1 MLVST
6 CLVLTLLHLF
16 IWCRQPRQWTHLSF
30 SIFSFAVAIITLM
43 EFMSMRATNVD
54 TISALLR
61 WVHLPILVFF
71 VAIIYFVHFFF
82 GAGRIWLAWTACGLQ
97 AFTFV
102 LGFTTGSNQFFREM
116 TGLKHVAIFNGETI
130 SVPEGVLN
138 PWYMTGPLSILA
150 LIAFV
155 LDVSISNWRQGS
167 DTDRRR
173 IMIFS
178 SGIVFFL
185 LLAPGHAALVNTGF
199 INSPYVVGLYFMPTI
214 FAMSFELSNDVL
226 SAAQLTYRLQA
237 SESKL
242 RKSEQRMALAAS
254 AAELGMWEWDIVRD
268 EIWSTDKGR
277 TLFGITNKQERIGF
291 DRFLN
296 TLYVEDREPV
306 KQTVE
311 KALRGNGIYETEYRV
326 MLPDG
331 QLRWFAA
338 RGRIDFDGDSPLLMH
353 GVVIDISRRK
363 QAELEAQRQRNELAH
378 LARATLLAELSGSL
392 AHELNQPL
400 AAILSNAQA
409 ALRFLAQDAPNLDE
423 ARDILKD
430 IVDEDK
436 RAGEVI
442 HRLRLLLKKGEV
454 QHQPLDVNDE
464 VREALK
470 LLRCDLLNHNI
481 AVDTDLALELPA
493 VIGDRVQIQQ
503 VLLNLLM
510 NGCEAMSHTEIT
522 ERQFRIKSAF
532 IEGMVQVSIADH
544 GQSIASGENERIFEP
559 FFTTK
564 AQGMGLGLSIC
575 RSIITAHGGQLWA
588 ANNDDGHGAGFHF
601 TLPANFRANA

>member
-16 IWCRQPRQWTHLSF
+16 IWFRQPQQWAHLSF
-30 SIFSFAVAIITLM
+30 SIFAFAVAVITLM

-54 TISALLR
+54 TISVLLR
-61 WVHLPILVFF
+61 WVHLPVLIFF
-71 VAIIYFVHFFF
+71 VAIVYFVHFFF
-82 GAGRIWLAWTACGLQ
+82 GSGRIWLAWTACGLQ
-97 AFTFV
+97 VFTFV
-102 LGFTTGSNQFFREM
+102 LGFTTGSNQFFTEM
-116 TGLKHVAIFNGETI
+116 TGLKHVAIFGGETI
-130 SVPEGVLN
+130 SIPEGVLN
-138 PWYMTGPLSILA
+138 PWYMLGPLSVLP

-155 LDVSISNWRQGS
+155 IDASVSTWRRGS

-173 IMIFS
+173 AVIFS
-178 SGIVFFL
+178 GGIVFFL
-185 LLAPGHAALVNTGF
+185 LLAPGHAALVNIGL
-199 INSPYVVGLYFMPTI
+199 INSPYIVGLSFMPTI

-226 SAAQLTYRLQA
+226 SAAQLAYRLQE

-242 RKSEQRMALAAS
+242 RKSEQRMALAAG
-254 AAELGMWEWDIVRD
+254 AAELGMWEWDIVHD

-296 TLYVEDREPV
+296 TLYAEDREPV
-306 KQTVE
+306 KQMVE
-311 KALRGNGIYETEYRV
+311 KALKDSGIYDTEYRV
-326 MLPDG
+326 KLPDG

-338 RGRIDFDGDSPLLMH
+338 RGRIEFDGDSPLRMH
-353 GVVIDISRRK
+353 GVAIDISRRK

-378 LARATLLAELSGSL
+378 LSRVTLLTELSGSL
-392 AHELNQPL
+392 SHELNQPL

-409 ALRFLAQDAPNLDE
+409 ALRFLGQDDPNLDE

-464 VREALK
+464 VKEALQ

-481 AVDTDLALELPA
+481 AVNIDLAPELPA

-510 NGCEAMSHTEIT
+510 NGCEAMSHSEIT
-522 ERQFRIKSAF
+522 ERQFRIKSAV
-532 IEGMVQVSIADH
+532 IGRLVQVSIADQ
-544 GQSIASGENERIFEP
+544 GRGITSGENERIFEP

-575 RSIITAHGGQLWA
+575 RSIVTAHGGQLWA
-588 ANNDDGHGAGFHF
+588 ANNDDHGAGFHF
-601 TLPANFRANA
+601 TLPANFGANA